1 MAGSARKLAE
11 RRGLELCEEVEEL
24 ATEDCEEM
32 ELADELEKE
41 PTDVESSLGEK

>member
-1 MAGSARKLAE
+1 M
-11 RRGLELCEEVEEL
+11 EEL

-41 PTDVESSLGEK
+41 PTDVESSLWGKKGIELLRASNQVS